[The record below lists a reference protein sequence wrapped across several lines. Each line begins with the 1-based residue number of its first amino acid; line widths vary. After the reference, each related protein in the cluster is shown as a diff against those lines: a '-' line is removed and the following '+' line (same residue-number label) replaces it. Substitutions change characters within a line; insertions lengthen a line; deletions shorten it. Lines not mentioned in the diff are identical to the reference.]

1 MDDEPN
7 NGDRINHLL
16 KELTN
21 MRRMTMTRW
30 TLTNAILLVWL
41 TLGSAGAA
49 EPAKIIDVWPGKPP
63 GETQDIGPEVTQP
76 NKAGEDPPT
85 IRITNISQPTL
96 SMYLPPKE
104 KRNGTSVIICPG
116 GGFNILAWNKEGTE
130 VAEWFNTIGV
140 TAFALKYRCPTGNRT
155 PNWLAPAQDAQRAV
169 SLVRSRASEF
179 EIDSS
184 RVGLLGFSAGGMA
197 AGAATIKHATRLYDA
212 SDEIDKASCR
222 PDFAVLVYPAY
233 FVDKEG
239 QLKPEFAIDKNTPPM
254 FFAHA
259 FNDGVTCESSVRL
272 FLELKK
278 AGVPSE
284 LHVYSTGGHGFGLRP
299 SKDAASTWPKRCEE
313 WFASRGL
320 LK

>member
-1 MDDEPN
+1 MLRVIFLGLICWSGVAYAEEP
-7 NGDRINHLL
+7 
-16 KELTN
+16 
-21 MRRMTMTRW
+21 
-30 TLTNAILLVWL
+30 V
-41 TLGSAGAA
+41 
-49 EPAKIIDVWPGKPP
+49 KIINVWSEMPP
-63 GETQDIGPEVTQP
+63 GETAEIGPEVTQP
-76 NKAGEDPPT
+76 QKAGEDPPT
-85 IRITNISQPTL
+85 IRITNIGKPTL
-96 SMYLPPKE
+96 SVYVPAKE
-104 KRNGTSVIICPG
+104 QRNGTSVIICPG
-116 GGFNILAWNKEGTE
+116 GGFGILAWNKEGTE

-140 TAFALKYRCPTGNRT
+140 TAFVLKYRCPTSNRS

-179 EIDSS
+179 NIDPA
-184 RVGLLGFSAGGMA
+184 RIGLVGFSAGGMA
-197 AGAATIKHATRLYDA
+197 AGAATIKHASRLYEAND
-212 SDEIDKASCR
+212 DTDKAACR

-233 FVDKEG
+233 FVDKQG
-239 QLKPEFAIDKNTPPM
+239 VLKPEFVIDKHTPPM

-278 AGVPSE
+278 ANVPSE

-313 WFASRGL
+313 WLASRGL

>member
-1 MDDEPN
+1 
-7 NGDRINHLL
+7 
-16 KELTN
+16 
-21 MRRMTMTRW
+21 MRHATMTRRLV
-30 TLTNAILLVWL
+30 TIGLLLASVCRS
-41 TLGSAGAA
+41 TIAA
-49 EPAKIIDVWPGKPP
+49 EPVKVIDIWQGMPP
-63 GETQDIGPEVTQP
+63 GESADIGPEVIQP
-76 NKAGEDPPT
+76 AKADENPPT
-85 IRITNISQPTL
+85 IRITNISKPTL
-96 SMYLPPKE
+96 SVYLSPNE

-130 VAEWFNTIGV
+130 VAEWFNSIGV
-140 TAFALKYRCPTGNRT
+140 TAFALKYRCPTGNRS

-179 EIDSS
+179 NIDPS

-197 AGAATIKHATRLYDA
+197 AGAATIKHATRLYDG
-212 SDEIDKASCR
+212 SDDVDKISCR

-239 QLKPEFAIDKNTPPM
+239 QLKPEFVIDKATPPM

-278 AGVPSE
+278 SGVPSE

-299 SKDAASTWPKRCEE
+299 SADAVSTWPKRCEE
-313 WFASRGL
+313 WLASRGL

>member
-1 MDDEPN
+1 ML
-7 NGDRINHLL
+7 RA
-16 KELTN
+16 
-21 MRRMTMTRW
+21 M
-30 TLTNAILLVWL
+30 ILGLMIFV
-41 TLGSAGAA
+41 TFDSSKAA
-49 EPAKIIDVWPGKPP
+49 EPASVIVVWPGKPP
-63 GETQDIGPEVTQP
+63 GETADIGPEVTQP
-76 NKAGEDPPT
+76 NKAGEEPPT
-85 IRITNISQPTL
+85 IRVTNVSQPTL
-96 SMYLPPKE
+96 SVFLPPKE

-130 VAEWFNTIGV
+130 VAEWFNSIGV
-140 TAFALKYRCPTGNRT
+140 TAFALKYRCPTGNRS

-179 EIDSS
+179 NIDPS

-212 SDEIDKASCR
+212 SDDVDKAACR

-239 QLKPEFAIDKNTPPM
+239 QLKPEFVIDKNTPPM

-299 SKDAASTWPKRCEE
+299 SADAVSTWPKRCEE
-313 WFASRGL
+313 WLASRGL

>member
-1 MDDEPN
+1 MTKDHFTN
-7 NGDRINHLL
+7 LMKTKSLICGLL
-16 KELTN
+16 F
-21 MRRMTMTRW
+21 W
-30 TLTNAILLVWL
+30 AAS
-41 TLGSAGAA
+41 GSITAA
-49 EPAKIIDVWPGKPP
+49 ELAKVIDVWPGKPP

-76 NKAGEDPPT
+76 PKDGENSPM
-85 IRITNISQPTL
+85 IRITNIGKPTL
-96 SMYLPPKE
+96 SVYLPPKE

-140 TAFALKYRCPTGNRT
+140 TAFVLKYRCPTAVRS

-169 SLVRSRASEF
+169 SLVRSRATEF
-179 EIDSS
+179 NVDPSQI
-184 RVGLLGFSAGGMA
+184 GLLGFSAGGMA
-197 AGAATIKHATRLYDA
+197 AGAATIKHASRQYDA
-212 SDEIDKASCR
+212 SDDVDKVSCR
-222 PDFAVLVYPAY
+222 PDFGVLVYPAY
-233 FVDKEG
+233 FVDKQGE
-239 QLKPEFAIDKNTPPM
+239 LKPEFTIDKTTPPM

-299 SKDAASTWPKRCEE
+299 SSDAASTWPKRCEE
-313 WFASRGL
+313 WLASRGL

>member
-1 MDDEPN
+1 
-7 NGDRINHLL
+7 
-16 KELTN
+16 
-21 MRRMTMTRW
+21 MRHATMTRRLV
-30 TLTNAILLVWL
+30 TIGLLLASVCRS
-41 TLGSAGAA
+41 TIAA
-49 EPAKIIDVWPGKPP
+49 EPVKVIDIWQGMPP
-63 GETQDIGPEVTQP
+63 GESADIGPEVIQP
-76 NKAGEDPPT
+76 AKADENPPT
-85 IRITNISQPTL
+85 IRITNISKPTL
-96 SMYLPPKE
+96 SVYLSPNE

-130 VAEWFNTIGV
+130 VAEWFNSIGV
-140 TAFALKYRCPTGNRT
+140 TAFALKYRCPTGNRS

-179 EIDSS
+179 NIDPS

-197 AGAATIKHATRLYDA
+197 AGAATIKHATRLYDG
-212 SDEIDKASCR
+212 SDDVDKTSCR

-239 QLKPEFAIDKNTPPM
+239 QLKPEFVIDKATPPM

-278 AGVPSE
+278 SGVPSE

-299 SKDAASTWPKRCEE
+299 SADAVSTWPKRCEE
-313 WFASRGL
+313 WLASRGL

>member
-1 MDDEPN
+1 ML
-7 NGDRINHLL
+7 R
-16 KELTN
+16 
-21 MRRMTMTRW
+21 TMILSLICW
-30 TLTNAILLVWL
+30 TCVAAAW
-41 TLGSAGAA
+41 AA
-49 EPAKIIDVWPGKPP
+49 EPAKVIDVWPNKPP
-63 GETQDIGPEVTQP
+63 GETADIGPEITQP
-76 NKAGEDPPT
+76 NKAGEEPPT
-85 IRITNISQPTL
+85 IRITNVSKPTL
-96 SMYLPPKE
+96 SVFLPPKE

-130 VAEWFNTIGV
+130 VAEWFNSIGV
-140 TAFALKYRCPTGNRT
+140 TAFALKYRCPTGNRS

-179 EIDSS
+179 DIDPS

-197 AGAATIKHATRLYDA
+197 AGAATIKHATRLYEAGD
-212 SDEIDKASCR
+212 DVDKTACR

-239 QLKPEFAIDKNTPPM
+239 QLKPEFVIDKNTPPM

-278 AGVPSE
+278 ANVPSE

-299 SKDAASTWPKRCEE
+299 SADAVSSWPKRCEE
-313 WFASRGL
+313 WLASRGL

>member
-1 MDDEPN
+1 
-7 NGDRINHLL
+7 
-16 KELTN
+16 
-21 MRRMTMTRW
+21 MRHATMTRRLV
-30 TLTNAILLVWL
+30 TIGLLLASVCRS
-41 TLGSAGAA
+41 TIAA
-49 EPAKIIDVWPGKPP
+49 EPVKVIDIWQGMPP
-63 GETQDIGPEVTQP
+63 GESADIGPEVIQP
-76 NKAGEDPPT
+76 AKADENPPT
-85 IRITNISQPTL
+85 IRITNISKPTL
-96 SMYLPPKE
+96 SVYLPPNE

-130 VAEWFNTIGV
+130 VAEWFNSIGV
-140 TAFALKYRCPTGNRT
+140 TAFALKYRCPTGNRS

-179 EIDSS
+179 NIDPS

-197 AGAATIKHATRLYDA
+197 AGAATIKHATRLYDG
-212 SDEIDKASCR
+212 SDDVDKTSCR

-239 QLKPEFAIDKNTPPM
+239 QLKPEFVIDKATPPM

-278 AGVPSE
+278 SGVPSE

-299 SKDAASTWPKRCEE
+299 SADAVSTWPKRCEE
-313 WFASRGL
+313 WLASRGL